1 MGRSSLAFSRRAG
14 LDEGAMVLGQILI
27 ALKTHN
33 FLPEVQ
39 LEGLRASLVLLNPG
53 MLLKSFFFRFT
64 GVHVCGT
71 LFPIL
76 LKNKC

>member
-1 MGRSSLAFSRRAG
+1 MAFSRRAG

-53 MLLKSFFFRFT
+53 MLLKSFFSD
-64 GVHVCGT
+64 
-71 LFPIL
+71 L
-76 LKNKC
+76 LVSMFVALCFQSF